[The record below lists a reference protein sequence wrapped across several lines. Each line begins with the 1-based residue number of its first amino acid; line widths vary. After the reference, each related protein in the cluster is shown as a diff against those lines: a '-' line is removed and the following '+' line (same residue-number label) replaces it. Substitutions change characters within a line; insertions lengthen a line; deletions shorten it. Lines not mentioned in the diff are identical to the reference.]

1 MFDSADKVSSWLI
14 LAALSII
21 PLVNII
27 LIVGFAFFMNV
38 DPAFRAFAR
47 ASLVVFAISLVV
59 FIGGILLGLGS
70 ALSLAG

>member
-14 LAALSII
+14 FAVLSVI

-27 LIVGFAFFMNV
+27 LIVGFAFFMDV

-47 ASLVVFAISLVV
+47 AWLILIATGLVLS
-59 FIGGILLGLGS
+59 IGGVLLGLGS
-70 ALSLAG
+70 ILSLAG